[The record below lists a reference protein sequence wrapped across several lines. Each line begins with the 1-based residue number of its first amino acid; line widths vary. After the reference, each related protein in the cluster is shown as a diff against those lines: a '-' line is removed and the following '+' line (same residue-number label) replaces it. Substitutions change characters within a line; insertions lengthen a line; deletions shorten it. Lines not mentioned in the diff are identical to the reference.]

1 MAKFK
6 KKRASSSV
14 GISTA
19 SLPDIVFMLLFFF
32 MVATTMREVTL
43 KVKNNTPSAS
53 EIEKLTKKSLVSF
66 IYIGSPI
73 KQLEEEYGTATR
85 IQLNDAFKSKEDVRE
100 FVENERAKLPEYD
113 KGKMIVSIKA
123 DVDTKM
129 GVVTD
134 VKQELRKANALKL
147 TYSTKKRD
155 ADDKNY
161 D

>member
-43 KVKNNTPSAS
+43 KVKNNTPAAS

-66 IYIGSPI
+66 IYIGAPI
-73 KQLEEEYGTATR
+73 QQLQSEFGTTPR
-85 IQLNDAFKSKEDVRE
+85 IQLNDAFKTKDDVRL
-100 FVENERAKLPEYD
+100 FVETEREKLPEYE
-113 KGKMIVSIKA
+113 KGKMIMSIKA
-123 DVDTKM
+123 DQDVKM
-129 GVVTD
+129 GMVTD

-147 TYSTKKRD
+147 SYSTKKKD
-155 ADDKNY
+155 ADDRN
-161 D
+161 

>member
-6 KKRASSSV
+6 KKNGGASPA
-14 GISTA
+14 INTA

-73 KQLEEEYGTATR
+73 ESLKDEFGTAPR
-85 IQLNDAFKSKEDVRE
+85 IQLNDAFKSKEDVRM
-100 FVENERAKLPEYD
+100 FVETEREKLPEYE
-113 KGKMIVSIKA
+113 KGKMIMSIKA
-123 DVDTKM
+123 DQEVKM
-129 GVVTD
+129 GIITD

-147 TYSTKKRD
+147 TYSTKKKG
-155 ADDKNY
+155 ADDKG
-161 D
+161 DL